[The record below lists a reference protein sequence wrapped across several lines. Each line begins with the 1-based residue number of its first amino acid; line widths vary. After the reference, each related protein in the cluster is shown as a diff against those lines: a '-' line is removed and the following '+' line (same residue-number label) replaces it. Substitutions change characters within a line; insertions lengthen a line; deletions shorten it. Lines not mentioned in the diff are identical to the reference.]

1 MARAGGVSAPLRV
14 FVSAGDTSGDQHAAE
29 LVRALK
35 ARRPDATFEGFGG
48 RALAAEGVVLHER
61 LADSPIMGFV
71 QVAPALGRF
80 LRLLSECDRRFR
92 YAPPDVVVPVDYPGF
107 NVRLSRLARRRGVPV
122 CYHVVPQYWAW
133 APWRAR
139 RLAAAVDLGLVT
151 LPFEPEFFEKAGL
164 ATRFVGHPLADRLAD
179 APAAEDGKARIVGLL
194 PGSRRRE
201 IEANLPWQ
209 LDAAR
214 KLAARLGEPLRL
226 RAVHP
231 DPARRAQIE
240 AVAHAHGSALEVG
253 DEPLPALL
261 AQCRIA
267 LATSGTATLEAA
279 LLRVPTV
286 VVYRITAFMRAAR
299 PFALLAPYVSLANL
313 LTGQELFPE
322 FVTDRDPSEAMAAA
336 AERLYRTGVIRER
349 CLRELDELRRR
360 LLVRGTAGRA
370 ADAILERIGR

>member
-1 MARAGGVSAPLRV
+1 VSAPLRV
-14 FVSAGDTSGDQHAAE
+14 FVSAGDTSGDHHAAE
-29 LVRALK
+29 LVRVLK

-48 RALAAEGVVLHER
+48 RALAEQGVVLHER
-61 LADSPIMGFV
+61 LADAPIMGFARV
-71 QVAPALGRF
+71 VPALGRF
-80 LRLLSECDRRFR
+80 VRLLSDCDRRFR
-92 YAPPDVVVPVDYPGF
+92 HAPPDVVIPVDYPGF
-107 NVRLSRLARRRGVPV
+107 NVRLARLARRRGVPV

-151 LPFEPEFFEKAGL
+151 LPFEADFFAKYGL

-179 APAAEDGKARIVGLL
+179 APAAVEDRSAIVGIL
-194 PGSRRRE
+194 PGSRRHE

-209 LDAAR
+209 LAA
-214 KLAARLGEPLRL
+214 AARLEQRLGRPLRL

-231 DPARRAQIE
+231 DGGRRARIE
-240 AVAHAHGSALEVG
+240 EIARAQGSRLEVG

-261 AQCRIA
+261 AGCRIA

-286 VVYRITAFMRAAR
+286 VVYRITAFQRMAR
-299 PFALLAPYVSLANL
+299 PFGLLAPWVSLANL
-313 LTGQELFPE
+313 LTGQELLPE
-322 FVTDRDPSEAMAAA
+322 FVTDRDPSEAMAEA
-336 AERLYRTGVIRER
+336 AERLHESGGVRER

-360 LLVRGTAGRA
+360 ILVRGTAERA